1 MRKFLVVLV
10 LFIGAVFV
18 IFSFSEL
25 EHTVATLQQGKLLYL
40 FLAFL
45 IQIGWFFLIGITYRS
60 LYRLLGMKESIMN
73 LTKIAVAA
81 TFVNVIMP
89 TAGVGGIAIFVN
101 SAKKNG
107 HPTGKVTL
115 AAALFV
121 LFDYA
126 AFLAVLALGWIVLI
140 RRNDLNAGE
149 ITASLILLIIALI
162 LTFTLY
168 LGSRSAN
175 AMGNFL
181 ASLARMVNFI
191 LRPIIRRNYLQEER
205 AHAFAQEMAD
215 GLSSLPNRPRGL
227 LKPLF
232 LAFLN
237 KGLLICILL
246 CSFLAFQ
253 VPFSGGTIIG
263 GFAIGYLF
271 VIVSPTPSGIGVVE
285 GALPL
290 ALKSLR
296 VIWSQAV
303 IITIAYRAMTFWVPL
318 GVGAWAFRNLHVG
331 KDETASNGRDVNLM
345 AEPRHYR
352 VTKEYQSP
360 YPEPII
366 FHKGEKVSISKE
378 FTDDPDWKNW
388 VWCEGQNNNEAWVPK
403 QYLEIKG
410 NTGTFLIDYNA
421 LELSV
426 VVGEVLNIHE
436 TVNGFGMAEKQ
447 NGERGWVPLK
457 NLRGEAK

>member
-1 MRKFLVVLV
+1 MRKFPVVLV
-10 LFIGAVFV
+10 LFLGAVFV

-25 EHTVATLQQGKLLYL
+25 EQTVETLQRGNLWYIL
-40 FLAFL
+40 LAFL
-45 IQIGWFFLIGITYRS
+45 IQIGWFILVGISYRS
-60 LYRLLGMKESIMN
+60 LYRLLEMKESILN
-73 LTKIAVAA
+73 LTKVAAAA

-101 SAKKNG
+101 AAKKDG

-126 AFLAVLALGWIVLI
+126 AFLAVLALGWVVLI

-149 ITASLILLIIALI
+149 ITASLILLVIASI
-162 LTFTLY
+162 LAFTLY

-181 ASLARMVNFI
+181 ARLASLVNAI
-191 LRPIIRRNYLQEER
+191 SRPIIQRGYLREER
-205 AHAFAQEMAD
+205 AYEFAHEMAD

-237 KGLLICILL
+237 KGLLICVLL

-271 VIVSPTPSGIGVVE
+271 MIVSPTPSGIGVVE

-290 ALKSLR
+290 ALRSLR
-296 VIWSQAV
+296 VVWSQAV
-303 IITIAYRAMTFWVPL
+303 VITIVYRAMTFWVPL
-318 GVGAWAFRNLHVG
+318 GVGAWAFRTLHLG
-331 KDETASNGRDVNLM
+331 NSE
-345 AEPRHYR
+345 E
-352 VTKEYQSP
+352 E
-360 YPEPII
+360 
-366 FHKGEKVSISKE
+366 SI
-378 FTDDPDWKNW
+378 
-388 VWCEGQNNNEAWVPK
+388 
-403 QYLEIKG
+403 
-410 NTGTFLIDYNA
+410 
-421 LELSV
+421 
-426 VVGEVLNIHE
+426 
-436 TVNGFGMAEKQ
+436 
-447 NGERGWVPLK
+447 
-457 NLRGEAK
+457 

>member
-1 MRKFLVVLV
+1 MCIITPMRKFLVVLV
-10 LFIGAVFV
+10 LFLGAVFV

-25 EHTVATLQQGKLLYL
+25 EHTVTTLQQGKLSYL

-45 IQIGWFFLIGITYRS
+45 IQIGWFFLVGITYRS

-73 LTKIAVAA
+73 LTKVAAAA

-89 TAGVGGIAIFVN
+89 TAGVGGIAIFVDE
-101 SAKKNG
+101 AKKNS

-149 ITASLILLIIALI
+149 ITASLILLVIALI
-162 LTFTLY
+162 LAFTLY
-168 LGSRSAN
+168 LGSRSAD
-175 AMGNFL
+175 AMGKFL
-181 ASLARMVNFI
+181 ATLARLANAL
-191 LRPIIRRNYLQEER
+191 LRPIIRRDYLREDR
-205 AHAFAQEMAD
+205 AHEFAHEMAD
-215 GLSSLPNRPRGL
+215 GLSSLPDRPRGL

-237 KGLLICILL
+237 KGLLICVLL

-271 VIVSPTPSGIGVVE
+271 MIVSPTPAGIGVVD

-290 ALKSLR
+290 VLRSLR
-296 VIWSQAV
+296 VVWSQAV
-303 IITIAYRAMTFWVPL
+303 IITLTYRAITFWVPL
-318 GVGAWAFRNLHVG
+318 SFGAMAFRALHL
-331 KDETASNGRDVNLM
+331 KN
-345 AEPRHYR
+345 
-352 VTKEYQSP
+352 
-360 YPEPII
+360 
-366 FHKGEKVSISKE
+366 SKE
-378 FTDDPDWKNW
+378 
-388 VWCEGQNNNEAWVPK
+388 
-403 QYLEIKG
+403 
-410 NTGTFLIDYNA
+410 
-421 LELSV
+421 
-426 VVGEVLNIHE
+426 
-436 TVNGFGMAEKQ
+436 
-447 NGERGWVPLK
+447 
-457 NLRGEAK
+457 

>member
-1 MRKFLVVLV
+1 MCIITPMRKFLVLLI
-10 LFIGAVFV
+10 LFLGVVFV

-25 EHTVATLQQGKLLYL
+25 EHTIATLQQGNLWYIL
-40 FLAFL
+40 LAFL
-45 IQIGWFFLIGITYRS
+45 IQIGWFFLVGITYRS
-60 LYRLLGMKESIMN
+60 LYRLLEMNESILN
-73 LTKIAVAA
+73 LTKVAAAA

-101 SAKKNG
+101 AAKKDG

-126 AFLAVLALGWIVLI
+126 AFLAVLALGWVVLI
-140 RRNDLNAGE
+140 RRNDLTAGE
-149 ITASLILLIIALI
+149 ITASLILLAIASI
-162 LTFTLY
+162 LAFTLY
-168 LGSRSAN
+168 LGSRSAD

-181 ASLARMVNFI
+181 ARLARLVNAI
-191 LRPIIRRNYLQEER
+191 SKPIIRRNYLREER
-205 AHAFAQEMAD
+205 AYEFAHEMAD

-237 KGLLICILL
+237 KGLLICVLL

-271 VIVSPTPSGIGVVE
+271 MIVSPTPSGIGVVE

-303 IITIAYRAMTFWVPL
+303 IITIVYRAMTFWVPL
-318 GVGAWAFRNLHVG
+318 GIGALAFRALHLG
-331 KDETASNGRDVNLM
+331 DN
-345 AEPRHYR
+345 
-352 VTKEYQSP
+352 
-360 YPEPII
+360 
-366 FHKGEKVSISKE
+366 
-378 FTDDPDWKNW
+378 
-388 VWCEGQNNNEAWVPK
+388 K
-403 QYLEIKG
+403 Q
-410 NTGTFLIDYNA
+410 T
-421 LELSV
+421 
-426 VVGEVLNIHE
+426 
-436 TVNGFGMAEKQ
+436 
-447 NGERGWVPLK
+447 
-457 NLRGEAK
+457 